1 MFLFCCF
8 VLPNGQEKP
17 KLKTS
22 FFLSYDGVMVDII
35 VKIKRHIEAQL
46 PRAYKVLHS
55 YIYLHIFRMELDTFM
70 NDDICELISDCKI

>member
-1 MFLFCCF
+1 
-8 VLPNGQEKP
+8 
-17 KLKTS
+17 
-22 FFLSYDGVMVDII
+22 MVDII

-70 NDDICELISDCKI
+70 NDDICELISDYNI